1 MSIPESQKK
10 SAYKYKQ
17 NKIKRV
23 PLDMQKSEYEKLQIS
38 AESVGMSI
46 NGFIKKAIEEKIKRE
61 KPE

>member
-1 MSIPESQKK
+1 MSISESQKK

-17 NKIKRV
+17 NNIKRV
-23 PLDMQKSEYEKLQIS
+23 PLDMQKKEYEKLLIA
-38 AESVGMSI
+38 AESVGMSV